1 MDSYL
6 AIETV
11 LSGGYLCFMRMDIN
25 GHVSWSTTPES
36 ERTSDSQMERG
47 VNDSGALSAN

>member
-11 LSGGYLCFMRMDIN
+11 LSGEYPCFMHMAIN
-25 GHVSWSTTPES
+25 GRVSWSTTPES

-47 VNDSGALSAN
+47 ANDSGALSAN